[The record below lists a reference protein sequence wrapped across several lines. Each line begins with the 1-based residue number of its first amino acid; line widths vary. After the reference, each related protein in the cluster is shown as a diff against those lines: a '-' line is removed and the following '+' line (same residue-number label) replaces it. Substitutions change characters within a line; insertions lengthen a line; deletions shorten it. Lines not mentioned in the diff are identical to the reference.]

1 MYSLCVRDHIMI
13 AHSFGGEAFGPAQ
26 QLHGAT
32 YVVDC
37 ELRRPALDADGLVVD
52 IGQASMI
59 VREVLA
65 EFDYRNLDEHPAFKG
80 RNTTT
85 EFLAGAIFARMAAR
99 IAAGDLGESAR
110 GLTGM
115 RIQLS
120 ESHVAWAAYEA
131 ALPAPGAAPGAT
143 SVTDRGTGQAAV
155 QVAGQGSAL
164 DRALASSLTQGPK

>member
-1 MYSLCVRDHIMI
+1 MYSLCVRDHVMI
-13 AHSFGGEAFGPAQ
+13 AHSFRGEVFGPAQ

-37 ELRRPALDADGLVVD
+37 ELRRPALDANGLVVD
-52 IGQASMI
+52 IGQASM
-59 VREVLA
+59 VLREVLA

-80 RNTTT
+80 HNTTT
-85 EFLAGAIFARMAAR
+85 EFLAGAIFERMAAR
-99 IAAGDLGESAR
+99 IATGDLGESAK

-120 ESHVAWAAYEA
+120 ESHIAWAAYEA
-131 ALPAPGAAPGAT
+131 ELPASGAT
-143 SVTDRGTGQAAV
+143 AVTDQAVGQG

-164 DRALASSLTQGPK
+164 DQALASSLTQGPT